1 MGSQKVR
8 HNWAPFTFSGGLWY
22 CCSLPCPSFSGS
34 LLPSHFRLLM
44 PFYYWW
50 PISSVQSLSHV
61 QLFATP
67 WTAAHQASVSITNS
81 WSLLKLM
88 SIESVMSSNHLI
100 LCCPLLLL
108 PSIFP
113 SIRVFFSE
121 SILRIRWP
129 KYWSFNFSLPMNIQ
143 DKFPLGLTGFI
154 SLQSKRFSRVFSY
167 ITIQKHQFFGTQFSL

>member
-1 MGSQKVR
+1 MEVLLQCRRPQLDSWVGKIPWRREQLPTPVFGLENSQKVG
-8 HNWAPFTFSGGLWY
+8 HNWATFAFSGGLWY

-113 SIRVFFSE
+113 NIRVFSSE
-121 SILRIRWP
+121 SVLQIR
-129 KYWSFNFSLPMNIQ
+129 
-143 DKFPLGLTGFI
+143 
-154 SLQSKRFSRVFSY
+154 
-167 ITIQKHQFFGTQFSL
+167 